1 MRLEVRGGRIARL
14 PRWARELVRLA
25 ALMVGVSL
33 LTFALV
39 SASPIDPVRANVGQ
53 AAYGRMGE
61 AKREQLARYWGSDQ
75 PFLERY
81 AHWAKGALHGDLGM
95 SLRFNKPVAEVVAQR
110 AGNTLMLM
118 AFAWVVSGVL
128 GVSLGVIAATC
139 RGRWPDRIVRGYC
152 FVLSATPSFWIG
164 LVALMVFSVALGWFP
179 FGFSVPIG
187 VDAAS
192 VSLGQRIHH
201 MVLPAATL
209 SVVGVANVALHTREK
224 AIDVLESDYARLAR
238 LRGESAWEVVL
249 HHGLR
254 NLMGPAIALQFSQVS
269 ELLGGS
275 VLVEQVFSYPGLGQ
289 AAVTA
294 GVGGDAPLLVAIAL
308 ATALVVFAG
317 NLVGRMLQSVL
328 DPRIHGKRCD
338 RARISRTA

>member
-1 MRLEVRGGRIARL
+1 MRLESRGGRIARL
-14 PRWARELVRLA
+14 PRWVRELVRLVV
-25 ALMVGVSL
+25 LLVGVSL

-39 SASPIDPVRANVGQ
+39 SASPVDPVRANVGQ
-53 AAYGRMGE
+53 AAYGQMGE

-75 PFLERY
+75 PLLERY
-81 AHWAKGALHGDLGM
+81 ARWASGALHGDLGM
-95 SLRFNKPVAEVVAQR
+95 SLRYNKPVVEVVAQR
-110 AGNTLMLM
+110 AGNTLALM
-118 AFAWVVSGVL
+118 TFAWVVSGVL
-128 GVSLGVIAATC
+128 GVSLGVVAAAC
-139 RGRWPDRIVRGYC
+139 RGRWPDKLVRGYC

-192 VSLGQRIHH
+192 VSLAQRLHH
-201 MVLPAATL
+201 MVLPALTL
-209 SVVGVANVALHTREK
+209 SVVGIANVALHTREK
-224 AIDVLESDYARLAR
+224 AVDVLESDYARLAR
-238 LRGESAWEVVL
+238 LRGESTWEVVF

-254 NLMGPAIALQFSQVS
+254 NLLGPAIALQFSQVS

-317 NLVGRMLQSVL
+317 NLVGRMLQRAI
-328 DPRIHGKRCD
+328 DPRVQGKGYN
-338 RARISRTA
+338 RARS

>member
-1 MRLEVRGGRIARL
+1 MCLEVRGGRIVRS
-14 PRWARELVRLA
+14 PRWVRELVRLV
-25 ALMVGVSL
+25 ALLVGVSL
-33 LTFALV
+33 LTFVLV
-39 SASPIDPVRANVGQ
+39 SASPVDPVRANVGQ
-53 AAYGRMGE
+53 AAYGQMGE

-75 PFLERY
+75 PLLERY
-81 AHWAKGALHGDLGM
+81 AHWASGALHGDLGM
-95 SLRFNKPVAEVVAQR
+95 SLRYNKPVVEVVAQR
-110 AGNTLMLM
+110 AGNTLALM
-118 AFAWVVSGVL
+118 TFAWVVSGVL
-128 GVSLGVIAATC
+128 GVSLGVVAAAC
-139 RGRWPDRIVRGYC
+139 RGRWPDKLVRGYC

-192 VSLGQRIHH
+192 VSLAQRLHH
-201 MVLPAATL
+201 MVLPALTL
-209 SVVGVANVALHTREK
+209 SVVGIANVALHTREK
-224 AIDVLESDYARLAR
+224 AVDVLESDYARLAR
-238 LRGESAWEVVL
+238 LRGESTWEVVF

-254 NLMGPAIALQFSQVS
+254 NLLGPAIALQFSQVS

-317 NLVGRMLQSVL
+317 NLVGRMLQRAI
-328 DPRIHGKRCD
+328 DPRVQGKGYNRV
-338 RARISRTA
+338 RS